1 MKFNEQL
8 LKNRISE
15 NLNDVKNDLDR
26 ESKTDAIVEA
36 LNFFDNKRDW
46 VEKITREDITSL
58 ITNSKDQEALCESI
72 LEKVNNTPFTKALKE
87 SKKKKEV
94 KQKLNESLTKQPLKE
109 EKLNEGTSN
118 FYDHNYLPLLVFITD
133 EELED
138 AMYNDSDCPTYDDF
152 EDEDDFYNA
161 LDSFRDEFYDN
172 YYKGVGVLTEEQVDD
187 LEFDLNNFNS
197 ETKEIAYELDID
209 ENGYQMYGEN
219 LNLEDIMLKVE
230 PGYYEGGQIYCEH
243 EKYFD
248 SLSEDVKKEQLER
261 FNTFLD
267 EMQEEYGL
275 TKLKTAYRMSNG
287 ETGYTIVEEL
297 KNLNEGVNTNELA
310 DFILKNVNEGLDFD
324 GLAYYELDDDLA
336 VSIGWLEGYDPKD
349 AEFGDIVT
357 EDGYGLNVAITENPS
372 WYAYVDFDYLNQP
385 YDEETGDV
393 WDTMTTLS
401 SKDAND
407 GCKSLADWLIEQ
419 YEEIRHAL
427 DKGELVLNENHYYE
441 NLNEVKGQDKYFT
454 PKGLKAIEIS
464 KKYGLYDYY
473 DSMGGYYEIPKS
485 EYEKVKDKVKELL
498 DNNKNYELIDGDT
511 TNVPDYK
518 EFMFVSEIDE
528 NLKEDWVKRY
538 RNFSYYPHEDKADTF
553 IVVNEKDKTRKEI
566 CATSYDDAKKYI
578 KDVLIKKPIKEAND
592 DLQTVATKMMSVKK
606 YYIDMAWKNGKTW
619 KTEPMTLKEIGDSVD
634 AKVTEQQ
641 FVDMMSDNIKNR
653 KDAKNLT
660 KAEIVKVYDYMDGQ
674 WQGKDVLWS
683 INDKTN
689 ESLNEN
695 EIDNRNPELERLIK
709 FLVDEGIGNY
719 TSTWLA
725 PNKVKL
731 IDEYSDNNSFI
742 ATITDDKLSFT
753 DLDGKEVNSW
763 KNVDEYKK
771 EYFDLNESLKEN
783 KLQEKNEYFSYMD
796 KEYAELL
803 DSNVDVYDID
813 KFILSES
820 NNELKA
826 HYTGK
831 YAIIICANGKGCV
844 VDYEAVGQDFN
855 NIDSEISFGAV
866 ANKDNEYVDDKGVR
880 HKTISVIATHEVT
893 TTPKEVMEKAPKETM
908 KYRDFFTK
916 YDYNDRC
923 AANFKSLAGYIEEN
937 NGIQEGCHSKKKG
950 KKLKEGYI
958 GQTLEDFFEDCIDP
972 DTIGQVNLW
981 GDGDEPIYDGDYDGA
996 INEFGDNEFIEFD
1009 CGMDKVVIN
1018 VDTSLDTQVTTYFV
1032 DVQDFIE
1039 FFNGD
1044 EIEVYDVETG
1054 ETLFSG
1060 DKYDLP
1066 DDVAEKIFVS
1076 FDAPKFI
1083 SINIE
1088 EDGSSDDYDDFDDEE
1103 DSDNFDENLNEALGK
1118 IQEVTKAID
1127 CDGNEFSVKPIWKTD
1142 RLATLVDKDGNQ
1154 TKVEIADLRQ
1164 YYDLYDQDN
1173 EVISKFETY
1182 NESLNEDKSNNWEN
1196 YGDVNFLTYGGE
1208 LIRKLDNGSYQVIS
1222 LRTPWWGLN
1231 DGEYI
1236 IGELTID
1243 PTMFDGEDINE
1254 REKMKNYS
1262 GVGKNDEYID
1272 EDYIC
1277 DLISYYGIYELGG
1290 QEAKVDKGGVIQTLK
1305 DYGVNIDTLGEFDES
1320 LKEDV
1325 QNINAKIYYEE
1336 DGEPI
1341 IVFKSIGDRE
1351 GNFDA
1356 YVHNGQHTVAAPD
1369 YVKTLKKAN
1378 INDQK
1383 VKDLIAEYESNYPVK
1398 LNLKEDTV
1406 KQDGKWVNKGNTGK
1420 THGEFKTKKEAD
1432 KQRAAMF
1439 AGRKPNAKWGK

>member
-8 LKNRISE
+8 LKNKIDE
-15 NLNDVKNDLDR
+15 NLKKVKNPLDR
-26 ESKTDAIVEA
+26 DGKTNAIVEA

-46 VEKITREDITSL
+46 VTKINREDITSL
-58 ITNSKDQEALCESI
+58 ITNSKDQEVLCESI

-87 SKKKKEV
+87 SKKNKET
-94 KQKLNESLTKQPLKE
+94 KQKLNESLTKKPLKE

-118 FYDHNYLPLLVFITD
+118 FGDLDYLPLLVFITYD
-133 EELED
+133 ELED
-138 AMYNDSDCPTYDDF
+138 AVDNDSECPKYDDF
-152 EDEDDFYNA
+152 DNEDAFYTALDKFKEEFYNK
-161 LDSFRDEFYDN
+161 
-172 YYKGVGVLTEEQVDD
+172 YYKGVCVLTEEDVDD
-187 LEFDLNNFNS
+187 LKFDLDTFNS
-197 ETKEIAYELDID
+197 ETKEIAYRLDVNED
-209 ENGYQMYGEN
+209 GYQEYGDN
-219 LNLEDIMLKVE
+219 INLEDIMLKVE
-230 PGYYEGGQIYCEH
+230 PGYYEGGQIDCEY
-243 EKYFD
+243 EKSFD
-248 SLSEDVKKEQLER
+248 YLTDEVKEQQLKR

-267 EMQEEYGL
+267 NIQKKYGL

-297 KNLNEGVNTNELA
+297 KNLNESE
-310 DFILKNVNEGLDFD
+310 
-324 GLAYYELDDDLA
+324 DDIYIYQL
-336 VSIGWLEGYDPKD
+336 
-349 AEFGDIVT
+349 T
-357 EDGYGLNVAITENPS
+357 
-372 WYAYVDFDYLNQP
+372 
-385 YDEETGDV
+385 
-393 WDTMTTLS
+393 
-401 SKDAND
+401 KDANLD
-407 GCKSLADWLIEQ
+407 YIRQSINLTSANSIKLVGKVNEKGDNPGDILISGTKEDLEKFVDDYFDLGLLDDYLYKEDEFDTDLIEP
-419 YEEIRHAL
+419 L
-427 DKGELVLNENHYYE
+427 SM
-441 NLNEVKGQDKYFT
+441 KYSF
-454 PKGLKAIEIS
+454 E
-464 KKYGLYDYY
+464 
-473 DSMGGYYEIPKS
+473 
-485 EYEKVKDKVKELL
+485 
-498 DNNKNYELIDGDT
+498 
-511 TNVPDYK
+511 
-518 EFMFVSEIDE
+518 E

-578 KDVLIKKPIKEAND
+578 KDVLIKKPIKEAD
-592 DLQTVATKMMSVKK
+592 DIQTKATKMMSVKK

-709 FLVDEGIGNY
+709 FLVDEGVGNY

-1439 AGRKPNAKWGK
+1439 ANKKPNAK

>member
-8 LKNRISE
+8 LKNKIDE
-15 NLNDVKNDLDR
+15 NLKKVKNPLDR
-26 ESKTDAIVEA
+26 DGKTNAIVEA

-46 VEKITREDITSL
+46 VTKINREDITSL
-58 ITNSKDQEALCESI
+58 ITNSKDQEVLCESI

-87 SKKKKEV
+87 SKKNKET
-94 KQKLNESLTKQPLKE
+94 KQKLNESLTKKPLKE

-118 FYDHNYLPLLVFITD
+118 FGDLDYLPLLVFITYD
-133 EELED
+133 ELED
-138 AMYNDSDCPTYDDF
+138 AVDNDSECPKYDDF
-152 EDEDDFYNA
+152 DNEDAFYTALDKFKEEFYNK
-161 LDSFRDEFYDN
+161 
-172 YYKGVGVLTEEQVDD
+172 YYKGVCVLTEEDVDD
-187 LEFDLNNFNS
+187 LKFDLDTFNS
-197 ETKEIAYELDID
+197 ETKEIAYRLDVNED
-209 ENGYQMYGEN
+209 GYQEYGDN
-219 LNLEDIMLKVE
+219 INLEDIMLKVE
-230 PGYYEGGQIYCEH
+230 PGYYEGGQIDCEY
-243 EKYFD
+243 EKSFD
-248 SLSEDVKKEQLER
+248 YLTDEVKEQQLKR

-267 EMQEEYGL
+267 NIQKKYGL

-297 KNLNEGVNTNELA
+297 KNLNESE
-310 DFILKNVNEGLDFD
+310 
-324 GLAYYELDDDLA
+324 DDIYIYQL
-336 VSIGWLEGYDPKD
+336 
-349 AEFGDIVT
+349 T
-357 EDGYGLNVAITENPS
+357 
-372 WYAYVDFDYLNQP
+372 
-385 YDEETGDV
+385 
-393 WDTMTTLS
+393 
-401 SKDAND
+401 KDANLD
-407 GCKSLADWLIEQ
+407 YIRQSINLTSANSIKLVGKVNEKGDNPGDILISGTKEDLEKFVDDYFDLGLLDDYLYKEDEFDTDLIEP
-419 YEEIRHAL
+419 L
-427 DKGELVLNENHYYE
+427 SM
-441 NLNEVKGQDKYFT
+441 KYSF
-454 PKGLKAIEIS
+454 E
-464 KKYGLYDYY
+464 
-473 DSMGGYYEIPKS
+473 
-485 EYEKVKDKVKELL
+485 
-498 DNNKNYELIDGDT
+498 
-511 TNVPDYK
+511 
-518 EFMFVSEIDE
+518 E

-578 KDVLIKKPIKEAND
+578 KDVLIKKPIKEAD
-592 DLQTVATKMMSVKK
+592 DIQTKATKMMSVKK

-709 FLVDEGIGNY
+709 FLVDEGVGNY

-1432 KQRAAMF
+1432 KQRAVMF
-1439 AGRKPNAKWGK
+1439 ANKKPNAKWGK